1 VTEAD
6 VNDVTEG
13 PLLLRREGTT
23 AVLTLNR
30 PEARNA
36 LDGGVLGLLSR
47 ACASLA
53 ADASV
58 LALVVTGAGA
68 QAFCAGADIR
78 HMRLMS
84 ANDGRR
90 WAHAGHDTFQQIEDL
105 PKPVIAAI
113 NGVVLGGG
121 CELALACDFR
131 IMADS
136 ASIGQPEIKLGLI
149 PGWGGTQRLPRLVG
163 LTLAKEL
170 VLTGRLL
177 TAAEALH
184 AGLVNQLAPAAEV
197 LPRALAFAAQFA
209 ALPPIAVAAAKRAMH
224 LGRDLPL
231 GEANGVEVEA
241 FAQVFGSSDRDEGIA
256 AFLEKRPPEFRGR

>member
-1 VTEAD
+1 VMEAD
-6 VNDVTEG
+6 VQELTEG

-36 LDGGVLGLLSR
+36 LDGGVLRLLER
-47 ACASLA
+47 ACASA
-53 ADASV
+53 ADAGV
-58 LALVVTGAGA
+58 RAVVVTGAGERA
-68 QAFCAGADIR
+68 ICAGADIR
-78 HMRLMS
+78 HMRSLPS
-84 ANDGRR
+84 DAGRH
-90 WAHAGHDTFQQIEDL
+90 WARVGHEAFQHLEDL

-113 NGVVLGGG
+113 NGVALGGG

-136 ASIGQPEIKLGLI
+136 ASIGQPEIKIGLI
-149 PGWGGTQRLPRLVG
+149 PGWGGTQRLPRLLG
-163 LTLAKEL
+163 PTLAKEL

-184 AGLVNQLAPAAEV
+184 GGLINQVAPAAEV
-197 LPRALAFAAQFA
+197 LSRALDFAAQFA
-209 ALPPIAVAAAKRAMH
+209 TLPPVAVAAAKRAMH

-231 GEANGVEVEA
+231 AEANGVEVEM
-241 FAQVFGSSDRDEGIA
+241 FAQVFASLDKDEGIA
-256 AFLEKRPPEFRGR
+256 AFLEKRPPVFRGR

>member
-1 VTEAD
+1 MEAD
-6 VNDVTEG
+6 VNDVREG
-13 PLLLRREGTT
+13 PLLLRREGVT

-36 LDGGVLGLLSR
+36 LDGSVLRLLER
-47 ACASLA
+47 ACASAA
-53 ADASV
+53 ADAGVRAVV
-58 LALVVTGAGA
+58 LTGAGER
-68 QAFCAGADIR
+68 AFCAGADIR
-78 HMRLMS
+78 HMRSL
-84 ANDGRR
+84 ATDAGRP
-90 WAHAGHDTFQQIEDL
+90 WARAGHDTFQQLEDL

-113 NGVVLGGG
+113 NGVALGGG

-136 ASIGQPEIKLGLI
+136 AAIGQPEIKLGLI

-184 AGLVNQLAPAAEV
+184 AGLANQVAPAAEV
-197 LPRALAFAAQFA
+197 LARALDFAAQFA
-209 ALPPIAVAAAKRAMH
+209 TLPPIAVAAAKRAMH

-231 GEANGVEVEA
+231 AEANGVEVET
-241 FAQVFGSSDRDEGIA
+241 FAQVFGSADKDEGIA
-256 AFLEKRPPEFRGR
+256 AFLEKRPPVFRGR